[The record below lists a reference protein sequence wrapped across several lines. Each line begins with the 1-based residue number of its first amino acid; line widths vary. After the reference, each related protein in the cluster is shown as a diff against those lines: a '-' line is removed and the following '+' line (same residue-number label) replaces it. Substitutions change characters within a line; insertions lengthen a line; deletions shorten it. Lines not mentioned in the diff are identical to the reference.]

1 MAFDVNEY
9 WAEIAQKAG
18 LTADQISGVGTMLQD
33 EAVAKAF
40 NGAFV
45 NRPDVDRA
53 LDKKGV
59 ESRDAALAEAKV
71 GYDDWYHKEALPRL
85 NSLNEQIRQ
94 YEGQYGPLGNPP
106 ADPKNPPARRPANP
120 PANGEGQLTQAQLE
134 TQILETVNGL
144 LKDRDAATVNLWEDG
159 LTIVDD
165 WRRRFPAEAFPTTEF
180 REFAERNNLRP
191 GDAYEKFI
199 APRVEEGR
207 VDAHK
212 KELEAAKEEA
222 VRDYVSKHG
231 SPVDTA
237 PKDPAPFFIPK
248 EAPAEGEKPAG
259 PLTDK
264 QKQAMFTESWRES
277 APKE

>member
-18 LTADQISGVGTMLQD
+18 LSAEQITGVSSMLQD

-53 LDKKGV
+53 LDKKGQ
-59 ESRDAALAEAKV
+59 ESRDTALAEAKV

-94 YEGQYGPLGNPP
+94 YEGKFGPLGKAPANPP
-106 ADPKNPPARRPANP
+106 ADPANP
-120 PANGEGQLTQAQLE
+120 PRNGEGQLTQAQLQE
-134 TQILETVNGL
+134 QILSTVNGL

-159 LTIVDD
+159 LTITDD
-165 WRRRFPAEAFPTTEF
+165 WRRRFPNEAFPTTEF

-207 VDAHK
+207 VVAHK
-212 KELEAAKEEA
+212 QELEDAKAEA

-231 SPVDTA
+231 SPVDSA
-237 PKDPAPFFIPK
+237 PREPAPFFTTLETNSNEGDKPK
-248 EAPAEGEKPAG
+248 A

-264 QKQAMFTESWRES
+264 EKQAMFTESWRES
-277 APKE
+277 APKD

>member
-1 MAFDVNEY
+1 MAFNVNEY

-18 LTADQISGVGTMLQD
+18 LTAEQITGVDTMLQD

-53 LDKKGV
+53 LDKRGQ
-59 ESRDAALAEAKV
+59 ESRDTALAEAKV

-94 YEGQYGPLGNPP
+94 YETQFGPLGTPNP
-106 ADPKNPPARRPANP
+106 NTPPARRPANP
-120 PANGEGQLTQAQLE
+120 PANGEGNLTQAQLQE
-134 TQILETVNGL
+134 SILNTVNGL

-199 APRVEEGR
+199 APRVEDGR
-207 VDAHK
+207 VASHK
-212 KELEAAKEEA
+212 QELEDAKAEA

-231 SPVDTA
+231 SPVDSA
-237 PKDPAPFFIPK
+237 PREPAPFFTPK
-248 EAPAEGEKPAG
+248 ETPGEGEQPAG

-277 APKE
+277 APKD

>member
-1 MAFDVNEY
+1 MAFDVNQY

-18 LTADQISGVGTMLQD
+18 LNADQIAGVGAAFQD

-53 LDKKGV
+53 IDKKGQ

-85 NSLNEQIRQ
+85 SSLNEQIRQ
-94 YEGQYGPLGNPP
+94 YETQFGPLGNPV
-106 ADPKNPPARRPANP
+106 DPNNPNPPANP
-120 PANGEGQLTQAQLE
+120 PANPQNGTPPVNQAQLQE
-134 TQILETVNGL
+134 QILNTVNGL

-165 WRRRFPAEAFPTTEF
+165 WRRRFPDEAFPTTEF

-191 GDAYEKFI
+191 GDAYEKYI

-207 VDAHK
+207 KESHK
-212 KELEAAKEEA
+212 KELEEAKAEA

-237 PKDPAPFFIPK
+237 PKTPAPFFTPK
-248 EAPAEGEKPAG
+248 ETGEGDDKPTG

>member
-1 MAFDVNEY
+1 MAFDVNQY

-18 LTADQISGVGTMLQD
+18 LTEDQIAGVGAAFQD

-53 LDKKGV
+53 LDKKGQ
-59 ESRDAALAEAKV
+59 ESRDSALAEAKV
-71 GYDDWYHKEALPRL
+71 GYDDWYHKEAMPRL

-94 YEGQYGPLGNPP
+94 YETQFGPLGAPVDPNNPP
-106 ADPKNPPARRPANP
+106 ANPAANP
-120 PANGEGQLTQAQLE
+120 PANPNGGGNLTQAQLQE
-134 TQILETVNGL
+134 QIMTSVNGL

-165 WRRRFPAEAFPTTEF
+165 WRRRFPTEAFPTTEF

-191 GDAYEKFI
+191 GDAYEKYI

-207 VDAHK
+207 QASHK
-212 KELEAAKEEA
+212 KELEDAKAEA

-231 SPVDTA
+231 SPVDAAPTA
-237 PKDPAPFFIPK
+237 PAPFFIPN
-248 EAPAEGEKPAG
+248 EAGEGDKPAG